1 MKTRTLTAAGLLALA
16 VGSAANAAM
25 IVNTETTDA
34 GTRSDLATFEN
45 GTSIHLV
52 QRVNFEQA
60 FDLTSIQVNATGDN
74 FNLYLSRAI
83 GEGARDADD
92 IMWSVNGAS
101 SDQNGF
107 SWMSFDAEG
116 VTVGAGEYYLVMTS
130 DIEDG
135 GRWREV
141 LNTTEGTFGVGGYG
155 QASFEK
161 NDGFSIIEQ
170 DFSESTGRWIY
181 GVRIEGEEAI
191 PAPGAAA
198 LFGLAGLTAARRRR

>member
-1 MKTRTLTAAGLLALA
+1 MKTGTLTAAGLLALA

-25 IVNTETTDA
+25 IVNTETTSA
-34 GTRSDLATFEN
+34 GTRSDVATFEN
-45 GTSIHLV
+45 GTSTHLV

-60 FDLTSIQVNATGDN
+60 FDLSSIQVNATGDS
-74 FNLYLSRAI
+74 FNLYLARAI
-83 GEGARDADD
+83 GEGARDGED
-92 IMWSVNGAS
+92 IMWSVTGAS
-101 SDQNGF
+101 SEESGF

-130 DIEDG
+130 SVEDG

-141 LNTTEGTFGVGGYG
+141 LNTAEGTYGVAGYG

-161 NDGFSIIEQ
+161 NEEFSVIEQ
-170 DFSESTGRWIY
+170 NFSDSTGRWVY

>member
-116 VTVGAGEYYLVMTS
+116 VTV
-130 DIEDG
+130 
-135 GRWREV
+135 R
-141 LNTTEGTFGVGGYG
+141 VG
-155 QASFEK
+155 
-161 NDGFSIIEQ
+161 D
-170 DFSESTGRWIY
+170 
-181 GVRIEGEEAI
+181 VRV
-191 PAPGAAA
+191 
-198 LFGLAGLTAARRRR
+198 ARR